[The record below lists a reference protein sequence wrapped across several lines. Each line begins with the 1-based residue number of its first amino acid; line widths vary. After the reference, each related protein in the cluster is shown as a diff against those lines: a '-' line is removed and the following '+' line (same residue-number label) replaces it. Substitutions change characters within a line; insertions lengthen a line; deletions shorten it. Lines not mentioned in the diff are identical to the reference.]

1 MFFGVLTEKRRFPV
15 RTPLID
21 TATIVNLIANTN
33 TKSGLTIK
41 SKLDSNFY
49 QKGIKVA
56 KSEIDNINI
65 TKDVFHGEW
74 NYKITPQN

>member
-1 MFFGVLTEKRRFPV
+1 MFCFIAKNWRGK
-15 RTPLID
+15 PLID

-41 SKLDSNFY
+41 SKLDSSVY
-49 QKGIKVA
+49 QKGIKVSQ
-56 KSEIDNINI
+56 SEIDNINI
-65 TKDVFHGEW
+65 IKDVFHGEW